1 MSQTKAQLIDPVDGT
16 IVNADI
22 NASAAIAG
30 SKISPDF
37 GSQAVTT
44 TGSITGNNINAN
56 SGLDISIAS
65 GTQSAIFPNSSQV
78 NGITGMPSQAGT
90 PFIVGKDTGT
100 TRSAIFAGSVTGLGD
115 IICDSDSSKFKAG
128 LSADLELFHNG
139 SHSFV
144 KTNTG
149 TLYLQGVSNLSL
161 IANNKDVILG
171 IVDAEVRLFH
181 NNSKKFETT
190 STGVAVTGNIT
201 ATGDAT
207 ISGSDLTV
215 TGTNPIIHLT
225 DTNDN
230 SDFQLNV
237 NAGVFQ
243 VYDHTNSAGRLL
255 INSSGQTTIQ
265 PILKISNTPSGT
277 SSGAI
282 RINTDLA
289 LYGHIQVR
297 DQNQNQTAALN
308 VENANDGTGETN
320 YIYRSVD
327 LASSTWA
334 NARMTALSHNFQ
346 VQNDTP
352 GASDRLKI
360 DTNGLRVTGASS
372 GATQVS
378 GVRVNTDFLNYGGV
392 TVRDAHTE
400 GASDGSNHIACF
412 QAENPGSGNN
422 EVNLVSRSVNLNSAN
437 WARARYAALEHE
449 FSIGGSSASGD
460 VKATVT
466 SSGIKL
472 ASSCGINFSA
482 YASSGN
488 PSSNLL
494 DDYEEGTFTLT
505 VASGGFSSINGTGFY
520 SKVGRIVVFQGDF
533 SFVGT
538 GNSDVLK
545 LDGLPFAAASWTA
558 CSGYAQYYNN
568 EGSQQASW
576 AVRGNTNDISVV
588 EYGNEAAG
596 NVFQAGY
603 FNVAGCYNV

>member
-1 MSQTKAQLIDPVDGT
+1 MSQTEVQLIKDAAVVT
-16 IVNADI
+16 ADI
-22 NASAAIAG
+22 A
-30 SKISPDF
+30 D
-37 GSQAVTT
+37 QAVTLDKLPHGT
-44 TGSITGNNINAN
+44 SSNNGKFLRANNGADPSFETVTTTTINSNADNRIITGSGTADTLNAESEFTFDGSNILCRAGEGGN
-56 SGLDISIAS
+56 AS
-65 GTQSAIFPNSSQV
+65 LN
-78 NGITGMPSQAGT
+78 
-90 PFIVGKDTGT
+90 
-100 TRSAIFAGSVTGLGD
+100 
-115 IICDSDSSKFKAG
+115 
-128 LSADLELFHNG
+128 
-139 SHSFV
+139 
-144 KTNTG
+144 
-149 TLYLQGVSNLSL
+149 L
-161 IANNKDVILG
+161 IADQGDDNGDGWKIQSEQDENDLTFKSNISG
-171 IVDAEVRLFH
+171 SYVDKLKLKSSGQLEVQGAL
-181 NNSKKFETT
+181 
-190 STGVAVTGNIT
+190 IT
-201 ATGDAT
+201 TGDAT

-533 SFVGT
+533 SFIGT